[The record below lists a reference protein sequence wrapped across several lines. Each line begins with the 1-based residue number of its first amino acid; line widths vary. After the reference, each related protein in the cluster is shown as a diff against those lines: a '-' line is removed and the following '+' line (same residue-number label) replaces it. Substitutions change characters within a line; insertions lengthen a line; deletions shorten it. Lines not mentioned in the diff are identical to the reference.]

1 MTKKLAFA
9 GMVILF
15 LVVSLSFGQSNK
27 AIHITDGQ
35 CVLFD
40 GDGNL
45 VVTDDVKIVITNSAK
60 GNVILKC
67 KTQGVE
73 NSQGTA
79 VHWDAYDNPLAWA
92 QKATDPSPVLCS
104 APIGGSITHL
114 TEDWQMV
121 VSGKGNAM
129 VTCRFRVNED

>member
-1 MTKKLAFA
+1 MNMKTVFA
-9 GMVILF
+9 GMMILI
-15 LVVSLSFGQSNK
+15 LTVSFSFGQSNK
-27 AIHITDGQ
+27 AIHIKEGQ

-45 VVTDDVKIVITNSAK
+45 VVTDDVKIVVTNSAK

-73 NSQGTA
+73 NNQGTA
-79 VHWDAYDNPLAWA
+79 VHWDAYENPLNWY
-92 QKATDPSPVLCS
+92 QKSDDPSPVLCS

-121 VSGKGNAM
+121 VSEKGNAM
-129 VTCRFRVNED
+129 VTCRFRTN